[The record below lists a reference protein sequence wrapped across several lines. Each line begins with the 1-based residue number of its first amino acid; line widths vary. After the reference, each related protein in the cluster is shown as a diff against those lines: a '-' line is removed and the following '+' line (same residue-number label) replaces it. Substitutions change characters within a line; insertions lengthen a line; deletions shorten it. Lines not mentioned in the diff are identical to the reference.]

1 MTKEEDKKEFAV
13 VRINDS
19 SEGID
24 LEILPRFFDNFA
36 TKYISGTGLGLYL
49 TKSIVEA
56 HSGRI

>member
-13 VRINDS
+13 IRINDS

-36 TKYISGTGLGLYL
+36 TKDFWYWTWLLSHKKY
-49 TKSIVEA
+49 
-56 HSGRI
+56 R